1 MLPLSLSH
9 VRKQFKNPQG
19 TVFTAVDDVS
29 LTIEPGKIY
38 GLLGPNGAGKS
49 TLINMI
55 SGILLPDAGT
65 ISVFGI
71 DVTKE
76 PERTKQLLGIVPQ
89 EIVVEMAFTVEEVLY
104 YFGGMYGVPRS
115 ERTPRAREILKDLSL
130 EEKMHDRART
140 LSGGMKRRLMIA
152 KAIMHRPK
160 LLILDEPTAGVDVSL
175 RQKIWELVRRLNAEG
190 TTILFTTHYLE
201 EAEQLCE
208 SITLVNH
215 GKVIKTGKT
224 KDIQKEF
231 SKNTIH
237 FELFD
242 RTVSHLPGVEA
253 VGTEYEFPL
262 TNLEVDMVNIANHY
276 RSNIKSIRS
285 DTASLEQV
293 FLKLTEGK

>member
-1 MLPLSLSH
+1 
-9 VRKQFKNPQG
+9 
-19 TVFTAVDDVS
+19 
-29 LTIEPGKIY
+29 
-38 GLLGPNGAGKS
+38 
-49 TLINMI
+49 MI

-104 YFGGMYGVPRS
+104 YFGGMYGVPRG
-115 ERTPRAREILKDLSL
+115 ERTLRAREILKDLSL

-242 RTVSHLPGVEA
+242 RTVPHLPGVEA